1 MASLKKCISQH
12 CKNCTYDQESPGTWR
27 EQVEN
32 CTVVSCAL
40 YEVRPMTMTTINA
53 NRKTRGGNEIV
64 EEVDA
69 DEELAV

>member
-53 NRKTRGGNEIV
+53 NRKTRGVEIV
-64 EEVDA
+64 EEMDA
-69 DEELAV
+69 DEEMAV